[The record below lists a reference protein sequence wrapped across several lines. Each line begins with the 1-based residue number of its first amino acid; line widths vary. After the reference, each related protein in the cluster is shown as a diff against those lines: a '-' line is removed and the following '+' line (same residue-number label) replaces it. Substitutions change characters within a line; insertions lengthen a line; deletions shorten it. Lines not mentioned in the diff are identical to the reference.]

1 MWKKIHLQIYGVME
15 RSDFLIHEVFLILR
29 LTRLFWYSKKVLFRM
44 NTWIIENYKHTK
56 RVWKKFEI
64 KNLSGYHDFYVQNNT
79 LLLADVFESFQTKCI
94 GTYIVLILFIFFQH
108 QNYPKVELELLIDI
122 DMLLMIKKGQRRIM
136 SYYSSICRS

>member
-1 MWKKIHLQIYGVME
+1 
-15 RSDFLIHEVFLILR
+15 
-29 LTRLFWYSKKVLFRM
+29 M

-94 GTYIVLILFIFFQH
+94 GTYIVLILFIFFQD
-108 QNYPKVELELLIDI
+108 QNYPKVELELVIDI

>member
-1 MWKKIHLQIYGVME
+1 
-15 RSDFLIHEVFLILR
+15 
-29 LTRLFWYSKKVLFRM
+29 M

-56 RVWKKFEI
+56 RVRKEFEI

-122 DMLLMIKKGQRRIM
+122 DMLLMIKKGKRRIM
-136 SYYSSICRS
+136 SYYSSICQS